1 MSKQIGNP
9 ADASSVL
16 SGMPTP
22 PRHDEPSEPP
32 GDAPG
37 ASVPPHERVSDE
49 EFETLLMASLE
60 PAYRLARRLSGDSE
74 DAQDLVQEAA
84 LRASRFRHTFQK
96 GTSFKSW
103 FYRIIVN
110 QFYTSTRRRKNTT
123 TTSLDSLS
131 DATDIFLFARSAE
144 AGLIAPDADPA
155 ANVVSRMAE
164 DDVARALATLPEEF
178 RTVATLYFIDDLSY
192 QEIADILGVP
202 IGTVRSRLHRGRHM
216 LQKQL
221 WRVAEEL
228 GIVRPPAMAG
238 EQ

>member
-1 MSKQIGNP
+1 
-9 ADASSVL
+9 
-16 SGMPTP
+16 MPTP
-22 PRHDEPSEPP
+22 PSDDETTAAPS
-32 GDAPG
+32 
-37 ASVPPHERVSDE
+37 HERVSDA
-49 EFETLLMASLE
+49 EFETLLMESLE
-60 PAYRLARRLSGDSE
+60 PAYRLALRLSGDSE

-110 QFYTSTRRRKNTT
+110 QFYTTTRRRKNTT

-164 DDVARALATLPEEF
+164 DDVARALAALPEEF

-192 QEIADILGVP
+192 QEIADIMNVP

-228 GIVRPPAMAG
+228 GIVRPPALTG
-238 EQ
+238 ES

>member
-1 MSKQIGNP
+1 VSKQIGNP
-9 ADASSVL
+9 PDAGAVL
-16 SGMPTP
+16 GGMPTP
-22 PRHDEPSEPP
+22 
-32 GDAPG
+32 A
-37 ASVPPHERVSDE
+37 HERVSDE
-49 EFETLLMASLE
+49 EFETLLMEALE
-60 PAYRLARRLSGDSE
+60 PAYRLALRLSGSSD

-84 LRASRFRHTFQK
+84 LRASRFRQTFQR

-110 QFYTSTRRRKNTT
+110 QFYTGTRRRKNTT
-123 TTSLDSLS
+123 TTSLDSLN

-144 AGLIAPDADPA
+144 AGLLRPDADPA
-155 ANVVSRMAE
+155 ASVVSRMAE

-228 GIVRPPAMAG
+228 GIVPASTMAG
-238 EQ
+238 ER

>member
-1 MSKQIGNP
+1 
-9 ADASSVL
+9 
-16 SGMPTP
+16 MPTP
-22 PRHDEPSEPP
+22 PSDDETTAAPS
-32 GDAPG
+32 
-37 ASVPPHERVSDE
+37 HERVSDA
-49 EFETLLMASLE
+49 EFETLLMESLE
-60 PAYRLARRLSGDSE
+60 PAYRLALRLSGDSE

-110 QFYTSTRRRKNTT
+110 QFYTTTRRRKNTM

-164 DDVARALATLPEEF
+164 DDVARALAALPEEF

-192 QEIADILGVP
+192 QEIAEILGVP

-228 GIVRPPAMAG
+228 GIVRPPALAG
-238 EQ
+238 ES

>member
-1 MSKQIGNP
+1 
-9 ADASSVL
+9 
-16 SGMPTP
+16 MPTP
-22 PRHDEPSEPP
+22 LRDDDPPSSS
-32 GDAPG
+32 GDAPITD
-37 ASVPPHERVSDE
+37 ARPHDRVSDE
-49 EFETLLMASLE
+49 EFEMLLMESLE
-60 PAYRLARRLSGDSE
+60 PAYRLALRLTSDSE

-84 LRASRFRHTFQK
+84 LRASRFRHTFQR

-110 QFYTSTRRRKNTT
+110 QFYTTTRRRRNTT
-123 TTSLDSLS
+123 TTSLDSLT

-144 AGLIAPDADPA
+144 AGLIAPDTDPA
-155 ANVVSRMAE
+155 ASVVSRMAE
-164 DDVARALATLPEEF
+164 DDVARALAALPEEF

-228 GIVRPPAMAG
+228 GIVPPPAMAG
-238 EQ
+238 EK